1 MGTFPLA
8 ARVIALLVLSMA
20 PNFASAHEIRPAVMD
35 VTVGETV
42 RGEVGLNVES
52 ILAGIDLSAHE
63 DTGDAPEAAEYDR
76 LRALDAGEL
85 AAAVEAEWPRI
96 AEGLTL
102 EGAGPPALRSVDV
115 GAQADAELP
124 RDTALTFEA
133 PMEGPS
139 VRVGWAPEYGELILR
154 EVSDAAEPYAGIL
167 PLGGLSPALT
177 AQGGADLA
185 EALSAAVVSGFEH
198 IVPLGLDHIL
208 FVLGIFF
215 YALRWGPILWQVTA
229 FTLAH
234 TVTLALAATG
244 RIPVDAG
251 LVEPL
256 IALSI
261 VWIAVENIFLRRERI
276 GWWRV
281 AVVFGFGLLHGLG
294 FSLVFAEAMEGRDF
308 LLSLVGFNVG
318 VELGQLAVIAAAFAL
333 IALPPRVYAVR
344 DVHEAVSQPVSYVI
358 AIIGIWWVVE
368 RTLLA

>member
-1 MGTFPLA
+1 M
-8 ARVIALLVLSMA
+8 LVLSMVA
-20 PNFASAHEIRPAVMD
+20 GAASAHEIRPAVMD
-35 VTVGETV
+35 VTVGEAV
-42 RGEVGLNVES
+42 RGEVELNAEA
-52 ILAGIDLSAHE
+52 ILAGVDLSAYE
-63 DTGDAPEAAEYDR
+63 DTDAAPEAAEYDR
-76 LRALDAGEL
+76 LRALDADAL

-96 AEGLTL
+96 AGGLTI
-102 EGAGPPALRSVDV
+102 EGAGPPALLSVDV
-115 GAQADAELP
+115 GEQIDIELP
-124 RDTALTFEA
+124 RDTAIAFEA
-133 PMEGPS
+133 PLEGEA
-139 VRVGWAPEYGELILR
+139 VRIGWAREYGELILR
-154 EVSDAAEPYAGIL
+154 EVSDAPEPYAGIL
-167 PLGGLSPALT
+167 PLGGASPALT
-177 AQGGADLA
+177 AQGGADVG
-185 EALSAAVVSGFEH
+185 EALLAAVISGFEH
-198 IVPLGLDHIL
+198 IVPKGLDHIL

-244 RIPVDAG
+244 RVPVDPSI
-251 LVEPL
+251 VEPL

-294 FSLVFAEAMEGRDF
+294 FSLVFAEAMEGRNF

-344 DVHEAVSQPVSYVI
+344 DVHEAVSQPASYVI
-358 AIIGIWWVVE
+358 AIIGIWWVIE